1 MRLSQ
6 RATAE
11 LRRTRVGGSDETPEG
26 VGVAS
31 EEMSGVTRE
40 APKCCGEPLHW
51 LIAESARGKEVARR
65 VEVDRGIPFRI
76 WRCAWC
82 EGVTYEGWIPPTWI
96 TAIADACGEIRH
108 ELEADLARAYQSHIA

>member
-1 MRLSQ
+1 MESGSARDP
-6 RATAE
+6 ADDAA
-11 LRRTRVGGSDETPEG
+11 GGEE
-26 VGVAS
+26 AS
-31 EEMSGVTRE
+31 GATRE

-65 VEVDRGIPFRI
+65 VEVDKGIPFRI

-96 TAIADACGEIRH
+96 TAIADACSEIRR
-108 ELEADLARAYQSHIA
+108 ELEADLARAYEPHSV